1 MKQKICFLLAML
13 FCITLQTM
21 AQTDGDNPEDRE
33 VDMDTP
39 TFEPMVKVGKVLLDH
54 DSVQYV
60 QVNNVYVYPQPV
72 FKNAKE
78 RMAYNRLVYNIKKVL
93 PIAKEVRK
101 IIIETGDYL
110 ETLPNKKAKD
120 AHMKLVEKGIKQK
133 YSHRTMVKTAQ
144 ILNFFI
150 RLDKMCIISPTA
162 AKKKVFFFLRL
173 CYNCLKILLYLRG
186 PRFSLPPPPRRYRL
200 CRYLFRQIPLWAS
213 KHRSSPT
220 SR

>member
-1 MKQKICFLLAML
+1 ML

-33 VDMDTP
+33 VDMDAP

-101 IIIETGDYL
+101 IIIET
-110 ETLPNKKAKD
+110 
-120 AHMKLVEKGIKQK
+120 
-133 YSHRTMVKTAQ
+133 
-144 ILNFFI
+144 
-150 RLDKMCIISPTA
+150 
-162 AKKKVFFFLRL
+162 
-173 CYNCLKILLYLRG
+173 
-186 PRFSLPPPPRRYRL
+186 
-200 CRYLFRQIPLWAS
+200 
-213 KHRSSPT
+213 
-220 SR
+220 

>member
-1 MKQKICFLLAML
+1 ML

-21 AQTDGDNPEDRE
+21 AQNDGDNPEDRE
-33 VDMDTP
+33 VDMDAP

-93 PIAKEVRK
+93 PIAKEVRR

-110 ETLPNKKAKD
+110 ETLPNKIGR
-120 AHMKLVEKGIKQK
+120 AHV
-133 YSHRTMVKTAQ
+133 
-144 ILNFFI
+144 
-150 RLDKMCIISPTA
+150 
-162 AKKKVFFFLRL
+162 
-173 CYNCLKILLYLRG
+173 
-186 PRFSLPPPPRRYRL
+186 
-200 CRYLFRQIPLWAS
+200 
-213 KHRSSPT
+213 
-220 SR
+220 

>member
-1 MKQKICFLLAML
+1 ML

-33 VDMDTP
+33 VYMDTP

-93 PIAKEVRK
+93 PIAKEVNK
-101 IIIETGDYL
+101 IIVETYEYL

-120 AHMKLVEKGIKQK
+120 AHMKLVEKSIKK
-133 YSHRTMVKTAQ
+133 EYTPRMKKLTYSQGKLLIKLVYRECNSSSYNLVQAFLGPVKAGFYQ
-144 ILNFFI
+144 AFAWAFGASLKKDYDPNGVD
-150 RLDKMCIISPTA
+150 RLTERVVLQVEA
-162 AKKKVFFFLRL
+162 GQL
-173 CYNCLKILLYLRG
+173 
-186 PRFSLPPPPRRYRL
+186 
-200 CRYLFRQIPLWAS
+200 
-213 KHRSSPT
+213 
-220 SR
+220 

>member
-33 VDMDTP
+33 VDMDAP

-101 IIIETGDYL
+101 III
-110 ETLPNKKAKD
+110 
-120 AHMKLVEKGIKQK
+120 
-133 YSHRTMVKTAQ
+133 
-144 ILNFFI
+144 
-150 RLDKMCIISPTA
+150 
-162 AKKKVFFFLRL
+162 
-173 CYNCLKILLYLRG
+173 
-186 PRFSLPPPPRRYRL
+186 
-200 CRYLFRQIPLWAS
+200 
-213 KHRSSPT
+213 
-220 SR
+220 

>member
-1 MKQKICFLLAML
+1 MKQKIFFLLAML

-21 AQTDGDNPEDRE
+21 AQTDDDKPENKE
-33 VDMDTP
+33 VDMDAP

-54 DSVQYV
+54 DSIQYV

-120 AHMKLVEKGIKQK
+120 AHMKLVEKSIKQK
-133 YSHRTMVKTAQ
+133 YTPMHRASSASNWCIVSAIHPPI
-144 ILNFFI
+144 ILSRHSSVLSVPASI
-150 RLDKMCIISPTA
+150 RLSPPSS
-162 AKKKVFFFLRL
+162 V
-173 CYNCLKILLYLRG
+173 
-186 PRFSLPPPPRRYRL
+186 P
-200 CRYLFRQIPLWAS
+200 AS
-213 KHRSSPT
+213 TRNMIRT
-220 SR
+220 EWIGSRKEW

>member
-72 FKNAKE
+72 FLLTC
-78 RMAYNRLVYNIKKVL
+78 RMARSRFLSTIRSGRLVPY
-93 PIAKEVRK
+93 
-101 IIIETGDYL
+101 
-110 ETLPNKKAKD
+110 
-120 AHMKLVEKGIKQK
+120 
-133 YSHRTMVKTAQ
+133 
-144 ILNFFI
+144 
-150 RLDKMCIISPTA
+150 C
-162 AKKKVFFFLRL
+162 FLQ
-173 CYNCLKILLYLRG
+173 
-186 PRFSLPPPPRRYRL
+186 SV
-200 CRYLFRQIPLWAS
+200 Q
-213 KHRSSPT
+213 
-220 SR
+220 

>member
-1 MKQKICFLLAML
+1 MKQKIFFLLAML

-21 AQTDGDNPEDRE
+21 AQTDDDKPENKE
-33 VDMDTP
+33 VDMDAP

-54 DSVQYV
+54 DSIQYV

-120 AHMKLVEKGIKQK
+120 EHLKRVERGIRAEYTPRMKKLTYSQGKLLIKLVYRECNSSSYQLIQAFLGPVKAGFYQAFAWVFGASLNKK
-133 YSHRTMVKTAQ
+133 YEPEGVD
-144 ILNFFI
+144 
-150 RLDKMCIISPTA
+150 RLTER
-162 AKKKVFFFLRL
+162 VV
-173 CYNCLKILLYLRG
+173 
-186 PRFSLPPPPRRYRL
+186 
-200 CRYLFRQIPLWAS
+200 RQVESGQL
-213 KHRSSPT
+213 
-220 SR
+220 

>member
-33 VDMDTP
+33 VDMDAP

-93 PIAKEVRK
+93 PIAKEVRR

-110 ETLPNKKAKD
+110 ETLPNKKARD
-120 AHMKLVEKGIKQK
+120 AHMKLVEKGIKQVYRECNSSSYHLIQAFLGPIRAGFYQAFASLFGASLNKK
-133 YSHRTMVKTAQ
+133 YDPNGVDRLTERVVRQVESGQ
-144 ILNFFI
+144 I
-150 RLDKMCIISPTA
+150 
-162 AKKKVFFFLRL
+162 
-173 CYNCLKILLYLRG
+173 
-186 PRFSLPPPPRRYRL
+186 
-200 CRYLFRQIPLWAS
+200 
-213 KHRSSPT
+213 
-220 SR
+220 